1 MALYSISDLHLSLQG
16 DKPMNVFGDNWF
28 MHHEKIKENWFNKIN
43 KEDTVLICGDIS
55 WSIKIEQGLDDLNW
69 LHELPG
75 RKVLCRG
82 NHDYWWNSINKLNK
96 LYEDIDF
103 IQNNFF
109 TFEDYALC
117 GSRGWN
123 LKTENYT
130 EHDYK
135 ILNREIIRMK
145 LSLEAA
151 TSKGYKKIIVLMHY
165 PPVND
170 TFESSP
176 FTELFTS
183 YGVETVLYGHLHGPS
198 LQKVFSGEFQG
209 VNYILTSSDYLNF
222 NPILIKK

>member
-1 MALYSISDLHLSLQG
+1 MALYSISDLHLSLKG

-28 MHHEKIKENWFNKIN
+28 MHHEKIKENWLKKISN
-43 KEDTVLICGDIS
+43 EDTVLICGDIS
-55 WSIKIEQGLDDLNW
+55 WSIKMEEGLEDLNW

-75 RKVLCRG
+75 RKILCRG
-82 NHDYWWNSINKLNK
+82 NHDYWWNSISKLNN
-96 LYEDIDF
+96 LYEDIHF

-109 TFEDYALC
+109 LYEDYALC

-135 ILNREIIRMK
+135 ILNREIIRLK
-145 LSLEAA
+145 LSLDAA
-151 TSKGYKKIIVLMHY
+151 VTKGYSKIIVLMHY
-165 PPVND
+165 PPVTD

-176 FTELFTS
+176 FTRIFS
-183 YGVETVLYGHLHGPS
+183 DYGVKTVLYGHLHGPS
-198 LQKVFSGEFQG
+198 LQKVFNGEIDG

-222 NPILIKK
+222 DPILLKK